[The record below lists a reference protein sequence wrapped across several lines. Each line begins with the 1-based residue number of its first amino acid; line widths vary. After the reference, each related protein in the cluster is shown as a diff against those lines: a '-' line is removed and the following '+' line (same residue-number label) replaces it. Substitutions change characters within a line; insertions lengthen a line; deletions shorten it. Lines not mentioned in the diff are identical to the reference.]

1 MSKLNLN
8 DIKFIAYHSN
18 NSYPDKY
25 KEVNNAIPFKEGHI
39 TGYSLKFNDTLY
51 IFIAGTDEARD
62 IVTDIRLI
70 PSHFDGAESGVKVH
84 RGFESAFK
92 RIDKII
98 TKLCINNDRVIIAG
112 HSMGGAIATL
122 AAYKMA
128 SMVQDI
134 TCVTFGS
141 PRVGNRKFIK
151 RFNSRVTDSYRV
163 VHRNDAVTKV
173 PKLLFWYRHVGKLY
187 QSRNKRWFSFF
198 TGFGDH
204 PMGKYI
210 DGLKKDMW
218 RF

>member
-1 MSKLNLN
+1 MAKLNKN

-25 KEVNNAIPFKEGHI
+25 KLYADAIPFKEGHI
-39 TGYSLKFNDTLY
+39 TGYSLKIFDTLY
-51 IFIAGTDEARD
+51 IFIAGTDEVRD

-70 PSHFDGAESGVKVH
+70 PSHFDGAISGVKVH

-92 RIDKII
+92 RVDTLI
-98 TKLCINNDRVIIAG
+98 TKLCIDNNRVIIAG

-128 SMVQDI
+128 SIVQDI

-151 RFNSRVTDSYRV
+151 RFNKRVTHSYRIV
-163 VHRNDAVTKV
+163 YRNDMVTRW
-173 PKLLFWYRHVGKLY
+173 PKLLCWYRHVGKLY
-187 QSRNKRWFSFF
+187 QSKRKRWFSFF
-198 TGFGDH
+198 TAFNDH
-204 PMGKYI
+204 PMSNYI